1 MPSCFN
7 YQIEELK
14 KKQRDDLDKFDAQL
28 ESICA
33 EVKKTWVSYSPPNL
47 EAEITATVEAQ
58 RCIIAEIQ
66 SAAQET
72 ENAMAKLHEED
83 EGKCNK
89 LLRYT

>member
-1 MPSCFN
+1 
-7 YQIEELK
+7 
-14 KKQRDDLDKFDAQL
+14 
-28 ESICA
+28 
-33 EVKKTWVSYSPPNL
+33 VSYSPPNL